1 MMLHLVV
8 FKSKIVCSCKIQT
21 YFKRET
27 KNEKKNLENNHV
39 TKRGSPNH
47 PDLAAFVRM
56 ILKMI
61 LV

>member
-21 YFKRET
+21 CFKKET
-27 KNEKKNLENNHV
+27 ENKKPEKYRD
-39 TKRGSPNH
+39 TKCGSPNH
-47 PDLAAFVRM
+47 PDLAAIMRM
-56 ILKMI
+56 ILKVI